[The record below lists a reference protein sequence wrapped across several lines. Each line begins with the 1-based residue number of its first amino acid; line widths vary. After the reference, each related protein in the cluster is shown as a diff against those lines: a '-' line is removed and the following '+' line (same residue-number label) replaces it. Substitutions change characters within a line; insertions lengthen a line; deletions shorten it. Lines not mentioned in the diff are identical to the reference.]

1 MTRCC
6 RRTFEARF
14 EAGSFDPAFFLPTVR
29 TAADTAEDKTMTDT
43 LRHSLTRPTTSVGRT
58 TKQLLLVTE
67 LLPASADDFRGA
79 WILDFVEALRRRGVH
94 AEVFT
99 SAVQPHD
106 DSIDL
111 PVFRFAG
118 RAPVPVF
125 GDATA
130 ATLTSYFR
138 IRECLQT
145 GSRTLTVHLEEHR
158 YDYVLALG
166 AFPAGWI
173 TTSATEVNNIPF
185 SVWLFGPDINIWAR
199 KFLYGRMVRRTLR
212 RAKALFADGDKLCE
226 TTTGIS
232 DRECHFMPTLRRFHY
247 RMLPIPREKVFLFVG
262 ALETHKGIF
271 DLLRAFARIK
281 QDIWD
286 YRLLII
292 GSGSKADKMQRSINS
307 LELRGKV
314 HLLGN
319 LTNDELVNYL
329 QRARALIIP
338 SHTDS
343 IPLVFGEALQT
354 ATPMVV
360 TDAGDLGS
368 LVHDNKLGFVARRK
382 SPASLADAMVRMIV
396 SDFDIRA
403 NAKHLIERL
412 SPDNAAQTFLN
423 NALSCDD

>member
-1 MTRCC
+1 M
-6 RRTFEARF
+6 RT
-14 EAGSFDPAFFLPTVR
+14 GV
-29 TAADTAEDKTMTDT
+29 DTAEHKTMADT
-43 LRHSLTRPTTSVGRT
+43 LPHSLTRPKTSAGKA
-58 TKQLLLVTE
+58 TKRLLLVTE
-67 LLPASADDFRGA
+67 SLPASADDFRCA

-94 AEVFT
+94 TEVFT
-99 SAVQPHD
+99 SAVQPHG

-111 PVFRFAG
+111 PVFGFTCRTPGA
-118 RAPVPVF
+118 VL
-125 GDATA
+125 GDPTA
-130 ATLTSYFR
+130 ASLTSYFR
-138 IRECLQT
+138 IREYLQT
-145 GSRTLTVHLEEHR
+145 ANRMLTAHLEEHR

-173 TTSATEVNNIPF
+173 TASATEVNNIAF
-185 SVWLFGPDINIWAR
+185 SVWLLGPDINIWAR

-226 TTTGIS
+226 ITTGIS

-247 RMLPIPREKVFLFVG
+247 KLLPIPREEVFLFVG

-286 YRLLII
+286 YRLLVI
-292 GSGSKADKMQRSINS
+292 GSGSKADKVQRSINS
-307 LELRGKV
+307 LKLRGKV

-319 LTNDELVNYL
+319 LSNEELINYL
-329 QRARALIIP
+329 QRARAVIIP

-360 TDAGDLGS
+360 TDAGDLGT

-396 SDFDIRA
+396 SDLDIRA

-423 NALSCDD
+423 NAVYCDD

>member
-1 MTRCC
+1 
-6 RRTFEARF
+6 
-14 EAGSFDPAFFLPTVR
+14 VR
-29 TAADTAEDKTMTDT
+29 ASADTAEDKTMADT
-43 LRHSLTRPTTSVGRT
+43 LRHSLTKPRTSVGKAIKR
-58 TKQLLLVTE
+58 LLLVAE
-67 LLPASADDFRGA
+67 SLPASADDFRGA
-79 WILDFVEALRRRGVH
+79 WILDFVEALRKRGILT
-94 AEVFT
+94 EVFT
-99 SAVQPHD
+99 TAAQPHD

-111 PVFRFAG
+111 PVFGFAN
-118 RAPVPVF
+118 RAPGLIF
-125 GDATA
+125 GDAA
-130 ATLTSYFR
+130 AGNLTSYFR
-138 IRECLQT
+138 IRECLQI
-145 GSRTLTVHLEEHR
+145 GGRMLTAHLEQYR

-173 TTSATEVNNIPF
+173 TASATEINHIPF
-185 SVWLFGPDINIWAR
+185 SVWLLGPDINIWAR

-226 TTTGIS
+226 VTTGIS
-232 DRECHFMPTLRRFHY
+232 DRECNFMPTFRRFGY
-247 RMLPIPREKVFLFVG
+247 KMLPIQREKVFLFVG
-262 ALETHKGIF
+262 VLETHKGIF

-292 GSGSKADKMQRSINS
+292 GSGSKAEKVQRSINS

-319 LTNDELVNYL
+319 LPNEELINYL
-329 QRARALIIP
+329 QRAQALIIP

-412 SPDNAAQTFLN
+412 SPDNAAQTFLD
-423 NALSCDD
+423 NALGNDD

>member
-1 MTRCC
+1 MTRATK
-6 RRTFEARF
+6 RTFETHI
-14 EAGSFDPAFFLPTVR
+14 EAGSFDPAFFVPSVR
-29 TAADTAEDKTMTDT
+29 TGADTAENKTMADT
-43 LRHSLTRPTTSVGRT
+43 SRHNLTRSRNSVGKP
-58 TKQLLLVTE
+58 TKRLLLVTE
-67 LLPASADDFRGA
+67 SLPASADDFRGA
-79 WILDFVEALRRRGVH
+79 WILDFVEALRRLNVH
-94 AEVFT
+94 TEVFT
-99 SAVQPHD
+99 SAVQPHEH
-106 DSIDL
+106 SIDL
-111 PVFRFAG
+111 PVFGFTSHTPG
-118 RAPVPVF
+118 VIS

-130 ATLTSYFR
+130 ASLTSYFR
-138 IRECLQT
+138 IKECLQT
-145 GSRTLTVHLEEHR
+145 GSRTLTAHLEEHR

-173 TTSATEVNNIPF
+173 TTSATEVNNVSF
-185 SVWLFGPDINIWAR
+185 SVWLLGPDINIWAR
-199 KFLYGRMVRRTLR
+199 KFLYGKMVRRTLR

-226 TTTGIS
+226 MTTDIS

-247 RMLPIPREKVFLFVG
+247 KMLPILREEVFLFVG

-286 YRLLII
+286 YRLLVI
-292 GSGSKADKMQRSINS
+292 GSGSKADKVQRSINS
-307 LELRGKV
+307 LKLRGKV

-319 LTNDELVNYL
+319 LSNDELINYL

-338 SHTDS
+338 SHVDS

-360 TDAGDLGS
+360 TDAGDLGT
-368 LVHDNKLGFVARRK
+368 LVYDNKLGFVARRK
-382 SPASLADAMVRMIV
+382 SPVSLADAMVRMIV

-412 SPDNAAQTFLN
+412 SPENAAQTFLN
-423 NALSCDD
+423 NALCCSD